1 VKWYQAVRVVE
12 EVQTLRERAT
22 ALRCSLFPT
31 LFHALSKSQFAHI
44 SNLRELKYS

>member
-22 ALRCSLFPT
+22 VLRRSLLPI
-31 LFHALSKSQFAHI
+31 LFHAS
-44 SNLRELKYS
+44 